1 MAGPG
6 AKASDRGRFITVEGS
21 EGAGK
26 STHVASLV
34 AHLKEQGIDVLST
47 REPGGTPL
55 AEDIRALLL
64 ARREEPLDGLAELLL
79 MFAGRAQHLAQVIRP
94 ALAAGRWVVCDRFT
108 DASFA
113 YQGAGRAMGMEKVAT
128 LAKLVHGDLAPD
140 LTLYLDL
147 PREVGLARARSRG
160 ELDRFEVEN
169 DLFFDRVRRGY
180 LELAAAEPERIRTVD
195 ASGDLDEVRV
205 GVIAVVDAFLV
216 RTSGQG
222 GR

>member
-1 MAGPG
+1 MTGRN
-6 AKASDRGRFITVEGS
+6 RGRFITVEGS

-26 STHVASLV
+26 STHVATLV
-34 AHLKEQGIDVLST
+34 AHLRARGIQVVST

-113 YQGAGRAMGMEKVAT
+113 YQGAGRAMGMDKVAT

-160 ELDRFEVEN
+160 ELDRFEVES
-169 DLFFDRVRRGY
+169 DPFFDRVRQAY
-180 LELAAAEPERIRTVD
+180 LDLAAAEPQRMRTVD
-195 ASGDLDEVRV
+195 AAGGLDEVRT
-205 GVIAVVDAFLV
+205 GVLIAVDDFLD
-216 RTSGQG
+216 RTFCASGQG
-222 GR
+222 DS

>member
-1 MAGPG
+1 MTERN
-6 AKASDRGRFITVEGS
+6 RGRFITVEGS

-26 STHVASLV
+26 STHVATLV
-34 AHLKEQGIDVLST
+34 AHLEARGLEVVST

-55 AEDIRALLL
+55 AEDIRSLLL

-113 YQGAGRAMGMEKVAT
+113 YQGAGRAMGMDKVAT
-128 LAKLVHGDLAPD
+128 LAQLVHGDLAPD

-160 ELDRFEVEN
+160 ELDRFEVES
-169 DLFFDRVRRGY
+169 DPFFYRVRQAY
-180 LELAAAEPERIRTVD
+180 LDLAAAEPKRVRTVD
-195 ASGDLDEVRV
+195 AAGELEDVRT
-205 GVIAVVDAFLV
+205 GVIAVVDDFLN
-216 RTSGQG
+216 RTHRRGVS
-222 GR
+222 

>member
-1 MAGPG
+1 MTRH
-6 AKASDRGRFITVEGS
+6 DRGRFITVEGS

-34 AHLKEQGIDVLST
+34 AHLEAHGLDVVST

-113 YQGAGRAMGMEKVAT
+113 YQGAGRAMGKDKVAT
-128 LAKLVHGDLAPD
+128 LATLVHGDLAPD

-160 ELDRFEVEN
+160 ELDRFEVES
-169 DLFFDRVRRGY
+169 DPFFDRVRQAY
-180 LELAAAEPERIRTVD
+180 LDLAAAEPKRIHTVD
-195 ASGDLDEVRV
+195 ASGDLEEVRA
-205 GVIAVVDAFLV
+205 GVLAVVDDFIG
-216 RTSGQG
+216 RTSRQSDS
-222 GR
+222 

>member
-1 MAGPG
+1 MTVR
-6 AKASDRGRFITVEGS
+6 DRGRFITVEGS

-26 STHVASLV
+26 STHVATLV
-34 AHLKEQGIDVLST
+34 AHLEARGLDVLST

-79 MFAGRAQHLAQVIRP
+79 MFAGRAQHLARVISP

-113 YQGAGRAMGMEKVAT
+113 YQGAGRDMGMEKVAT
-128 LAKLVHGDLAPD
+128 LARLVHGDLAPD

-147 PREVGLARARSRG
+147 PREVGLARARGRG
-160 ELDRFEVEN
+160 ELDRFEVES
-169 DLFFDRVRRGY
+169 DPFFDRVRQAY
-180 LELAAAEPERIRTVD
+180 LDLAAAEPERIHTVD
-195 ASGDLDEVRV
+195 AAGSLQEVRD
-205 GVIAVVDAFLV
+205 GVLAAVDAFID
-216 RTSGQG
+216 RSMGPG
-222 GR
+222 GS

>member
-1 MAGPG
+1 MTGR
-6 AKASDRGRFITVEGS
+6 DRGRFITVEGS

-34 AHLKEQGIDVLST
+34 AHLEARGLDVVST

-113 YQGAGRAMGMEKVAT
+113 YQGAGRAMGMEKVAA
-128 LAKLVHGDLAPD
+128 LAKLVHGDLQPD

-147 PREVGLARARSRG
+147 PRELGLARARSRG
-160 ELDRFEVEN
+160 ELDRFEVES
-169 DLFFDRVRRGY
+169 DPFFDRVRRAY
-180 LELAAAEPERIRTVD
+180 LDLAAAEPGRIHTVD
-195 ASGDLDEVRV
+195 AAGEIEDVRA
-205 GVIAVVDAFLV
+205 GVLASVDAFLD
-216 RTSGQG
+216 RSLGQG
-222 GR
+222 GA